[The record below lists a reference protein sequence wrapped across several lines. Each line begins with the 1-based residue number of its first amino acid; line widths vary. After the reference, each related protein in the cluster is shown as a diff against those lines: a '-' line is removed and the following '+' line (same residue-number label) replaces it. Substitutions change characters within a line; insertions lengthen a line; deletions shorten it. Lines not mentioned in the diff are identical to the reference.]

1 MSQSDLEYSAR
12 MSLISWC
19 CGSKMAYKDVQ
30 DYTSSHID
38 SLSGYTQSVE
48 LRQEKYV
55 YQHTRKVATSSLFFL
70 STVDNI

>member
-1 MSQSDLEYSAR
+1 
-12 MSLISWC
+12 
-19 CGSKMAYKDVQ
+19 MAYKDVQ